1 MDPGKRRADQDHAVI
16 LVSNKGGK
24 LSSAW
29 SRDELLPAQGPGC
42 STAAICQRRHNISCG
57 CGPSRV
63 CCHSQDRRRRGQTKA
78 RLPCAKSICGFLDCC
93 KPCHGS
99 IYLRS
104 EQHLRQSLLQE
115 RDRVAELTRE
125 LATAQ
130 RGLETEVAQ
139 SSKATDEADRLRQAA
154 NTARTELEQERRRSA
169 ALARDL
175 ESAQRTIAARSTTE
189 GPASNQPD
197 PMKQGS
203 PKELRRNRR

>member
-1 MDPGKRRADQDHAVI
+1 MDPRKRRADQDHAVI

-24 LSSAW
+24 LSYAW
-29 SRDELLPAQGPGC
+29 TRDKLLPARGPGC
-42 STAAICQRRHNISCG
+42 TAAICQRHHNISCG
-57 CGPSRV
+57 CGR
-63 CCHSQDRRRRGQTKA
+63 HSQDRRRRGQTKA

-154 NTARTELEQERRRSA
+154 NAARTELEQERRRSA

-175 ESAQRTIAARSTTE
+175 EAAQRTIAARSTTE
-189 GPASNQPD
+189 GPAGNQPD
-197 PMKQGS
+197 PMKPGS
-203 PKELRRNRR
+203 PKELRRSRR